1 MNWKTILAVIA
12 ALLIGI
18 AVLIRIAT
26 RLPEPPDQQLF
37 INGTV
42 LTMDADNRVVE
53 ALATRGDRIEAVGT
67 SEDIM
72 ALAEEG
78 AEVVDLAG
86 RTLMPGFIDAH
97 GHFPGSGLKVVAA
110 DLNSPPIGT
119 LTTMDEVLVAL
130 KQQADNTPAGEW
142 VSGFGYDDTLLA
154 EQRHPTRE
162 ELDAVSTDH
171 PVVAMHIS
179 GHMVVANSLA
189 LAEVGIVAETP
200 DPEGGVI
207 GRLPGSREPNG
218 LLEETAR
225 LGIMIKMQDMSLK
238 DTYRLMK
245 AAAAEYSALGVTTA
259 QSGGVSKEL
268 ATGLSLFSKLGI
280 IPQRL
285 VVFPFETEFGD
296 SLLNGDYDPADYA
309 SERVVLGPVKLVADG
324 SIQGYTGN
332 LSQPYYTPYHGDADY
347 RGYASIPREKLFEQ
361 VAALHKAG
369 YQLAIHGNGDEAIED
384 ILDAFE
390 AAQQEHPVS
399 DPRLILIH
407 AQMARQDQVARM
419 KDLGITPSF
428 FSAHTWYWG
437 DRHRDIFMGPERA
450 AVMSPAKWAQD
461 YGLRFSSHLDTP
473 VTPML
478 PLQAV
483 WSQVFRTT
491 YGGDV
496 LGPDQRIGVMDAL
509 RAVTI
514 DAAWQVFQE
523 GNRGSL
529 EPGKY
534 ADLVVLSGNPLEE
547 PMTLRDLEVEQT
559 LIGGATIYRRE

>member
-26 RLPEPPDQQLF
+26 RLPEPPEQQLF

-110 DLNSPPIGT
+110 DLNSPPIGI

-514 DAAWQVFQE
+514 DAAWQVFQD